1 MENSMSVS
9 LVYVNTADRAEALT
23 IGRALVEAGLA
34 ASANVVPEIY
44 SVYDWQGEIK
54 ERSEAVLILKTKSA
68 LLDDIVDR
76 VQALH
81 SYECPAIVAVPVT
94 GGNPD
99 YLDWVERETG
109 GAA

>member
-1 MENSMSVS
+1 MSVS
-9 LVYVNTADRAEALT
+9 LVYINTADRAEALT

-34 ASANVVPEIY
+34 ASINVIPDVSSIY
-44 SVYDWQGEIK
+44 IWQKEVK
-54 ERSEAVLILKTKSA
+54 ERSEAILILKTKSV
-68 LLDDIVDR
+68 LLDDIINK

-81 SYECPAIVAVPVT
+81 SYECPSIVAVPVT

-99 YLDWVERETG
+99 YLDWVVRETG

>member
-1 MENSMSVS
+1 LENRNKREIRGGVDPEVKSV
-9 LVYVNTADRAEALT
+9 
-23 IGRALVEAGLA
+23 
-34 ASANVVPEIY
+34 
-44 SVYDWQGEIK
+44 
-54 ERSEAVLILKTKSA
+54 
-68 LLDDIVDR
+68 LLDDIVNK

-99 YLDWVERETG
+99 YLEWLVRETG